1 MDDTTL
7 QRTAE
12 GMSTAGAASELGD
25 PRERISGV
33 LAPLARSGGGLRPV
47 AKRIFKGYFVLSDAA
62 AHARE
67 SLTDV
72 YAEAKHEHYS
82 PARPTATV
90 PRTPISAAGASEGV
104 PAAEPANEGP
114 SLAGSAGRLSR
125 RGIRLLGSVLSRV
138 G

>member
-1 MDDTTL
+1 MDGTT
-7 QRTAE
+7 REDAAD
-12 GMSTAGAASELGD
+12 GMGLAGA
-25 PRERISGV
+25 

-62 AHARE
+62 ARARE

-82 PARPTATV
+82 PAP
-90 PRTPISAAGASEGV
+90 SAAAASRTQMLIEGASAPEPMREGLSG
-104 PAAEPANEGP
+104 AESSVA
-114 SLAGSAGRLSR
+114 AGRLSR